1 MDKVKLGF
9 IGTGGMASAHMR
21 NLKDNFEDVEFCAMC
36 DISEDRAKQ
45 RAEEF
50 GGNAYTDYRVMY
62 DKEALDAVYICTPPF
77 AHGEQERIA
86 CEQGIAMFIEKP
98 IHSELEPAIIINE
111 DIERSGV
118 ITSVGYHWRYGG
130 NAQNAKAMLEEQ
142 PQILG
147 ALGYWVGGLP
157 GTPWWR
163 VRAQSG
169 GQHVEQTTHIFD
181 LARFL
186 VGSDGKTVHGVAA
199 SGSMTHVENYDVDD
213 ISMVNIAFQNGSV
226 ANIVSCCAMEGFGR
240 VQLEVF
246 TRGLVITIGGSNQVN
261 RGGETEALSNEG
273 GQDRDRVFIDAV
285 KSGDGSQILS
295 PYSDALETLR
305 IMLAASTSFR
315 TGKAVDL

>member
-9 IGTGGMASAHMR
+9 IGTGGMAGAHMR
-21 NLKDNFEDVEFCAMC
+21 NLKDNFEDVEFSAMC

-50 GGNAYTDYRVMY
+50 GGNAYIDYRVMY
-62 DKEALDAVYICTPPF
+62 DKEDLDAVYICTPPF

-130 NAQNAKAMLEEQ
+130 NAQNAKEMLDAQ

-147 ALGYWVGGLP
+147 ALGYWIGGMP

-163 VRAQSG
+163 VRAESG

-199 SGSMTHVENYDVDD
+199 SGSMEHIENYDIDD
-213 ISMVNIAFQNGSV
+213 ISMVNIEFKNGAV
-226 ANIVSCCAMEGFGR
+226 ANIVSSCAMEGFGR
-240 VQLEVF
+240 VHLEVF
-246 TRGLVITIGGSNQVN
+246 TRGLVVTVGGANEVN
-261 RGGETEALSNEG
+261 KGGETESLSNEG

-285 KSGDGSQILS
+285 KSGDSSKILS

>member
-9 IGTGGMASAHMR
+9 IGTGGMAGAHMR
-21 NLKDNFEDVEFCAMC
+21 NLKDNFEDVEFSAMC

-50 GGNAYTDYRVMY
+50 GGNAYIDYRVMY
-62 DKEALDAVYICTPPF
+62 DKEDLDAVYICTPPF
-77 AHGEQERIA
+77 AHGEQEQIA

-130 NAQNAKAMLEEQ
+130 NAQNAKEMVDAQ

-147 ALGYWVGGLP
+147 ALGYWIGGMP

-163 VRAQSG
+163 VRAESG

-199 SGSMTHVENYDVDD
+199 SGSMEHIENYDIDD
-213 ISMVNIAFQNGSV
+213 ISMVNIEFKNGAV
-226 ANIVSCCAMEGFGR
+226 ANIVSSCAMEGFGR
-240 VQLEVF
+240 VHLEVF
-246 TRGLVITIGGSNQVN
+246 TRGLVVTVGGANEIN
-261 RGGETEALSNEG
+261 KGGETESLSNEG

-285 KSGDGSQILS
+285 KSRDSSKILS

>member
-1 MDKVKLGF
+1 MDTVKLGF
-9 IGTGGMASAHMR
+9 IGTGGMATAHMR
-21 NLKDNFEDVEFCAMC
+21 NLKDNFDDVAFSAMC

-62 DKEALDAVYICTPPF
+62 EKEALDAVYICTPPF
-77 AHGEQERIA
+77 AHGEQERLA

-111 DIERSGV
+111 YVARSGV

-130 NAQNAKAMLEEQ
+130 NAQNAKAMLEAQ
-142 PQILG
+142 PHILG
-147 ALGYWVGGLP
+147 ALGYWMGGLP

-213 ISMVNIAFQNGSV
+213 ISMVNIEFQNGSV

-240 VQLEVF
+240 VHLEVF
-246 TRGLVITIGGSNQVN
+246 TRGLVVTVGGQNQVN
-261 RGGETEALSNEG
+261 RGGETEPLSNEG

-285 KSGDGSQILS
+285 KSGDSSQILS

>member
-9 IGTGGMASAHMR
+9 IGTGGMAGAHMR
-21 NLKDNFEDVEFCAMC
+21 NLTDNFDDVEFSAMC
-36 DISEDRAKQ
+36 DISEDRAKE

-62 DKEALDAVYICTPPF
+62 DKEDLDAVYICTPPF

-130 NAQNAKAMLEEQ
+130 NAQNAKEMLDAQ

-147 ALGYWVGGLP
+147 ALGYWIGGMP

-163 VRAQSG
+163 VRAESG

-199 SGSMTHVENYDVDD
+199 SGSMEHIENYDIDD
-213 ISMVNIAFQNGSV
+213 ISMVNIEFKNGAV
-226 ANIVSCCAMEGFGR
+226 ANIVSSCAMEGFGR
-240 VQLEVF
+240 VHLEVF
-246 TRGLVITIGGSNQVN
+246 TRGLVVTVGGANEVN
-261 RGGETEALSNEG
+261 KGGETESLSNDG

-285 KSGDGSQILS
+285 KSGDSSKILS

>member
-9 IGTGGMASAHMR
+9 IGTGGMAGAHMR
-21 NLKDNFEDVEFCAMC
+21 NLKDNFEDVEFSAMC
-36 DISEDRAKQ
+36 DISEDRAQQ

-50 GGNAYTDYRVMY
+50 GGNAYADYRVMY
-62 DKEALDAVYICTPPF
+62 DKEDLDAVYICTPPF

-130 NAQNAKAMLEEQ
+130 NAQNAKEMLDAQ
-142 PQILG
+142 PQVLG
-147 ALGYWVGGLP
+147 ALGYWMGGMP

-163 VRAQSG
+163 VRAESG

-199 SGSMTHVENYDVDD
+199 SGSMEHIENYDIDD
-213 ISMVNIAFQNGSV
+213 ISMVNIEFKNGAV
-226 ANIVSCCAMEGFGR
+226 ANIVSSCAMEGFGR
-240 VQLEVF
+240 VHLEVF
-246 TRGLVITIGGSNQVN
+246 TRGLVVTVGGANEVN
-261 RGGETEALSNEG
+261 KGGETEALSNDA

>member
-21 NLKDNFEDVEFCAMC
+21 NIKENFDDAEFCAMC

-62 DKEALDAVYICTPPF
+62 DKEGLDAVYICTPPF

-111 DIERSGV
+111 DIQRSGV

-130 NAQNAKAMLEEQ
+130 NAQNAKAMLEAE

-147 ALGYWVGGLP
+147 ALGYWIGGLP

-186 VGSDGKTVHGVAA
+186 LGSDGKTVHGVAA
-199 SGSMTHVENYDVDD
+199 SGTMTDVENYDVDD
-213 ISMVNIAFQNGSV
+213 ISMVNIEFKNGTV
-226 ANIVSCCAMEGFGR
+226 ANIVSCCAMQGFGR

-246 TRGLVITIGGSNQVN
+246 TRGLVVTVGGPNQVN
-261 RGGETEALSNEG
+261 RGGETEPLSNED

-285 KSGDGSQILS
+285 KTGDSSQILS
-295 PYSDALETLR
+295 TYSDALETLR

>member
-1 MDKVKLGF
+1 MDTVKLGF
-9 IGTGGMASAHMR
+9 IGTGGMAGAHMR
-21 NLKDNFEDVEFCAMC
+21 NLKDNFEDVTFSAMC
-36 DISEDRAKQ
+36 DISADRAQQ
-45 RAEEF
+45 RADEF
-50 GGNAYTDYRVMY
+50 GGNAYSDYREMY
-62 DKEALDAVYICTPPF
+62 DKEDLDAVYICTPPF

-86 CEQGIAMFIEKP
+86 CEKGIAMFIEKP
-98 IHSELEPAIIINE
+98 IHSELEPAIIIN
-111 DIERSGV
+111 DYIQQTGV

-130 NAQNAKAMLEEQ
+130 NAQNAKAMLGEQ
-142 PQILG
+142 PQVLG
-147 ALGYWVGGLP
+147 ALGYWIGGRP

-199 SGSMTHVENYDVDD
+199 SGSMTHIDNYDVDD
-213 ISMVNIAFQNGSV
+213 ISMVNIEFQNGAV
-226 ANIVSCCAMEGFGR
+226 ANIVSSCAMEGFGR
-240 VQLEVF
+240 VHLEVF
-246 TRGLVITIGGSNQVN
+246 TRGLVVTVGGANQVN
-261 RGGETEALSNEG
+261 RGGETESLSNEG

-285 KSGDGSQILS
+285 KSGDSSHILS
-295 PYSDALETLR
+295 SYSDALETLR

>member
-1 MDKVKLGF
+1 METVKLGF
-9 IGTGGMASAHMR
+9 IGTGGMAGAHMR
-21 NLKDNFEDVEFCAMC
+21 NLKDNFADVEFTAMC
-36 DISEDRAKQ
+36 DVSEDRAKQ
-45 RAEEF
+45 RAQEF
-50 GGNAYTDYRVMY
+50 GGNAYTDFRVMY
-62 DKEALDAVYICTPPF
+62 DKEELDAVYICTPPF

-86 CEQGIAMFIEKP
+86 CERGIAMFIEKP
-98 IHSELEPAIIINE
+98 IHSELEPAVIIN
-111 DIERSGV
+111 DYIEQTGV

-130 NAQNAKAMLEEQ
+130 NAQNAKALLDAE
-142 PQILG
+142 PQVLG

-186 VGSDGKTVHGVAA
+186 IGSDGKTVHGVAA
-199 SGSMTHVENYDVDD
+199 SGSMTDIPNYDVDD
-213 ISMVNIAFQNGSV
+213 ISMVNIEFQNGTV
-226 ANIVSCCAMEGFGR
+226 ANIVSSCAMEGYGR

-246 TRGLVITIGGSNQVN
+246 CRGLVVTVGGPNNFN
-261 RGGETEALSNEG
+261 RKGETEPLGGEG
-273 GQDRDRVFIDAV
+273 GADRDRVFIDAV

-295 PYSDALETLR
+295 SYSDALQTLR

>member
-21 NLKDNFEDVEFCAMC
+21 NLTEDFEDVEFCAMC

-45 RAEEF
+45 CAEEF
-50 GGNAYTDYRVMY
+50 GGNAYSDYRAMY
-62 DKEALDAVYICTPPF
+62 DKEELDAVYICTPPF

-111 DIERSGV
+111 YIEQSGV

-130 NAQNAKAMLEEQ
+130 NAQNAKAMLDAQ
-142 PQILG
+142 PQVLG
-147 ALGYWVGGLP
+147 ALGYWMGGMP

-199 SGSMTHVENYDVDD
+199 SGSMTDIENYDIDD
-213 ISMVNIAFQNGSV
+213 ISMVNIEFKNGAV
-226 ANIVSCCAMEGFGR
+226 ANIVSACAMEGFGR
-240 VQLEVF
+240 VNLEVF
-246 TRGLVITIGGSNQVN
+246 TRGLVVTVGGANEVN
-261 RGGETEALSNEG
+261 RGGETEPLSNEG

-285 KSGDGSQILS
+285 KSGDSSKILS

-315 TGKAVDL
+315 TGKAIDL

>member
-21 NLKDNFEDVEFCAMC
+21 NLKENFDDVEFSAMC

-62 DKEALDAVYICTPPF
+62 DKEDLDAVYICTPPF

-86 CEQGIAMFIEKP
+86 CEQGVAMFIEKP
-98 IHSELEPAIIINE
+98 IHSELEPAVIINE
-111 DIERSGV
+111 DIARSGV

-130 NAQNAKAMLEEQ
+130 NAQNAKAMLDAQ

-199 SGSMTHVENYDVDD
+199 SGSMTDVENYDVDD
-213 ISMVNIAFQNGSV
+213 ISMVNIEFQNGSV
-226 ANIVSCCAMEGFGR
+226 ANIVSCCAMEGFNR

-246 TRGLVITIGGSNQVN
+246 TRGLVVTVGGPNQVN
-261 RGGETEALSNEG
+261 RGGETEPLSNEG

>member
-1 MDKVKLGF
+1 MEKVKLGF
-9 IGTGGMASAHMR
+9 IGTGGMAGAHMR
-21 NLKDNFEDVEFCAMC
+21 NLKDNFEDVEFSAMC

-45 RAEEF
+45 RAQEF
-50 GGNAYTDYRVMY
+50 GGNAYTDFRVMY
-62 DKEALDAVYICTPPF
+62 AKEDLNAVYICTPPF

-86 CEQGIAMFIEKP
+86 CERGIAMFIEKP
-98 IHSELEPAIIINE
+98 IHSELEPAVIIN
-111 DIERSGV
+111 DYIEQTGV

-130 NAQNAKAMLEEQ
+130 NAQNAKAMLDAE

-147 ALGYWVGGLP
+147 ALGYWIGGLP

-186 VGSDGKTVHGVAA
+186 IGSDGKTVHGVAA
-199 SGSMTHVENYDVDD
+199 SGSMTNIPNYDVDD
-213 ISMVNIAFQNGSV
+213 ISMVNIEFQNGTV
-226 ANIVSCCAMEGFGR
+226 ANIVSSCAMEGYGR

-246 TRGLVITIGGSNQVN
+246 CRGLVVTVGGANNFN
-261 RGGETEALSNEG
+261 RKGETEPLSSEG

-285 KSGDGSQILS
+285 KSGDGSKILS
-295 PYSDALETLR
+295 SYSDALQTLR